1 MRKILALIHIIFSVI
16 NYAQDTSNVNFEKNI
31 QINILNE
38 NTEQNL
44 DKNPLIKI
52 RPLRIWD
59 MNFNNQNRKI
69 SELNSSFNFKLE
81 KESFVESDLFY
92 IVVGSAV
99 AFGTAAAYLKTE
111 SDKNYE
117 KYKLTGNRNYLNKTN
132 NLDVY
137 SSVALGALQINFGYL
152 IYRFLTD

>member
-1 MRKILALIHIIFSVI
+1 MRRILIVINILFSVI
-16 NYAQDTSNVNFEKNI
+16 IFAQDTSDVNLQKSILFKNSNERNE
-31 QINILNE
+31 INF
-38 NTEQNL
+38 

-52 RPLRIWD
+52 HPLRIW
-59 MNFNNQNRKI
+59 NFNKSTKQL
-69 SELNSSFNFKLE
+69 SEINSSLNFKVR

-99 AFGTAAAYLKTE
+99 AFGAAAAYLKTE
-111 SDKNYE
+111 SDKNYD
-117 KYKLTGNRNYLNKTN
+117 KYILSGNKNYLNKTN

-137 SSVALGALQINFGYL
+137 SGIALGALQINFGYL